1 MDNQALAD
9 VLNDVASIKK
19 AKGDNKFAIGSYKK
33 ASYLISNLATPVS
46 ELDLENTKGIGPKI
60 AASIKEFLTTG
71 KIQFVEDNRCLLQ
84 AETKINDLLKVE
96 GVGEKTALKI
106 YQTLNITTIEQL
118 KKVVEDGSI
127 SQFFKEKTV
136 ANIKK
141 GLEYLELSKG
151 RIRLDQGLELAI
163 TIYGYIKPY
172 VKRIE
177 ACGSLRRSRETIGDL
192 DIAVIAKDGINVLEK
207 FATMPIVSK
216 VIDSNIEDDEERK
229 KVSVWINGVRVD
241 CYAFT
246 EDVFESGVM
255 HLTGSA
261 DHNTKLREIAKSK
274 GWILSQY
281 GIYKAKVVD
290 GKRMRT
296 GPRLDDGTEKGIYKF
311 LGFEFIPPE
320 HRDDVQKF
328 DKYRL
333 GNNVELLKV
342 DDIEFD
348 YHVHTT
354 WSDGVST
361 IEDVVQFA
369 KSIGL
374 KGIAICDHSQGLKI
388 AKGLSIERLKEKNK
402 EIDILRLK
410 YPGFYILKG
419 SEVDIKSDGT
429 LDYPDDVLDTLDK
442 VVASIH
448 FHSTKDVTDVYK
460 AAIRSGKIDII
471 GHIVG
476 RYINDRPGHQFNL
489 EEVLQE
495 CAQHNVAVELNCQP
509 NRLDANENILKR
521 CRELGVKIAFG
532 SDAHEKNQ
540 LKYVKSYGLWIG
552 RRAWL
557 TSQDLYR
564 PGGAFLY

>member
-9 VLNDVASIKK
+9 ALIDVANIKK
-19 AKGDNKFAIGSYKK
+19 AKGANKFSIGSYKK
-33 ASYLISNLATPVS
+33 ASLLISNLATPAS
-46 ELDLENTKGIGPKI
+46 TLDFENTKGIGPKI
-60 AASIKEFLTTG
+60 AASIKEFLITG
-71 KIQFVEDNRCLLQ
+71 KIQFVEDNRSLLQ
-84 AETKINDLLKVE
+84 STIKIDELLKVE
-96 GVGEKTALKI
+96 GIGEKTALKI
-106 YQTLNITTIEQL
+106 YQTLNITTIGQL
-118 KKVVEDGSI
+118 KKAVEDGTI
-127 SQFFKEKTV
+127 SQLFKEKTI

-192 DIAVIAKDGINVLEK
+192 DIAVIAKDNVNVLEK

-216 VIDSNIEDDEERK
+216 VIDSNIEDEEDRK

-241 CYAFT
+241 CYVFT

-261 DHNTKLREIAKSK
+261 DHNTRLREIAKWK

-290 GKRMRT
+290 GKRVRT
-296 GPRLDDGTEKGIYKF
+296 GPRLDDGTERGIYKL

-342 DDIEFD
+342 DDIQFD

-369 KSIGL
+369 KSQGL
-374 KGIAICDHSQGLKI
+374 KGIAICDHSQSLKI
-388 AKGLSIERLKEKNK
+388 AKGLSVEKLLEKNK
-402 EIDILRLK
+402 EIDVLRRK
-410 YPGFYILKG
+410 YPDFHILKG

-429 LDYPDDVLDTLDK
+429 LDYPDDVLDTLDV

-448 FHSTKDVTDVYK
+448 FHSTNDVTEVYK
-460 AAIRSGKIDII
+460 AAIRSGRVHII

-476 RYINDRPGHQFNL
+476 RYINDRKGHEFNI
-489 EEVLQE
+489 EEILQE
-495 CAQHNVAVELNCQP
+495 CKLHNVAIELNCQP

-521 CRELGVKIAFG
+521 CKELGVKVALG

-540 LKYVKSYGLWIG
+540 IKYVRSYGLWIG
-552 RRAWL
+552 KRAWL
-557 TSQDLYR
+557 TQQDLY
-564 PGGAFLY
+564 